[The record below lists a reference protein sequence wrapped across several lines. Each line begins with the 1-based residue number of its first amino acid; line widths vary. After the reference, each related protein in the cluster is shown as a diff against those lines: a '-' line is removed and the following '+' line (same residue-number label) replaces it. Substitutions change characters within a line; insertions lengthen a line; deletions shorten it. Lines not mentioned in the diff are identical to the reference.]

1 MHPDF
6 RLWLTSY
13 PVEHFPVS
21 VLQNG
26 VKMTNEPPKGLRAN
40 ILRSFHQVAKKISRF
55 DKQRDK
61 GGLTLRDSV
70 KPRGRTRYANPSSST
85 HRSSGWPLNGCSSR
99 SASFTESCRSDGSSD
114 RSAGTISTNST
125 KRICV
130 SACCSSR
137 SYSISTTMFS
147 SPHWNIW
154 LVSEQNC
161 L

>member
-40 ILRSFHQVAKKISRF
+40 ILRSYHQVYATSRF
-55 DKQRDK
+55 VHQREK
-61 GGLTLRDSV
+61 RLTRGDSV
-70 KPRGRTRYANPSSST
+70 KSRGRTRYAIPTSST
-85 HRSSGWPLNGCSSR
+85 RRSSGRPSNGCSSR
-99 SASFTESCRSDGSSD
+99 SAFFTASCRSDGSSG

-125 KRICV
+125 RRICV
-130 SACCSSR
+130 
-137 SYSISTTMFS
+137 
-147 SPHWNIW
+147 
-154 LVSEQNC
+154 
-161 L
+161 